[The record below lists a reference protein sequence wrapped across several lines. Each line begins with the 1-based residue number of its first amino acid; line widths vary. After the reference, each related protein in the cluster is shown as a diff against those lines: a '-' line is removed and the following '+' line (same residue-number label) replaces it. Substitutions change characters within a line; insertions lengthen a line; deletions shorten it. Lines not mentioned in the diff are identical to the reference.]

1 MQASLPALPP
11 HLQSDT
17 HLTAHLASRF
27 HVSLP
32 TAKLSS
38 QALIC
43 LNTYT
48 SSTRGPNGEKEGSA
62 MAEAEEMARR
72 AWTRLGSRAEDQAIV
87 FLYVQAGPGVI
98 GPTLTVQQRRV
109 GFRKDD
115 SQVTP
120 PFILPLLF
128 LHTTIIQT
136 LLGRLCLR
144 YINHDENYYD
154 ADRIEIWAVL

>member
-1 MQASLPALPP
+1 MAARGTMPAHAQASLPSLPP

-32 TAKLSS
+32 TARLSS

-62 MAEAEEMARR
+62 NGEAEDLARR
-72 AWTRLGSRAEDQAIV
+72 AWARLGSRAEDQAIV
-87 FLYVQAGPGVI
+87 FLYVPAASVNDF
-98 GPTLTVQQRRV
+98 V
-109 GFRKDD
+109 
-115 SQVTP
+115 
-120 PFILPLLF
+120 
-128 LHTTIIQT
+128 
-136 LLGRLCLR
+136 
-144 YINHDENYYD
+144 
-154 ADRIEIWAVL
+154 